1 MWLQTTIRHRI
12 AERAIRMVQRG
23 VCSVLRL
30 NSLTSAN
37 NLLQIQEQG
46 LFRVAP
52 HKKQECSLAFFH
64 RGSDAD
70 LGVID
75 QIFIAQDYNL
85 SRFPQNRWAQEALR
99 NILESGSRP
108 LIIDAGA
115 NIGLA
120 SLYFTT
126 KFPSAQIVAVEPS
139 KDNTVL
145 LAKNLAGTNARI
157 HRAAIH
163 SGAPVITLFDP
174 KQGEWGYSTHK
185 SGRRP
190 AATLD
195 TVPCVKFR
203 DLIEA
208 NEKPFILKVDIEGG
222 EKGEFNDDE
231 ILSQFAVIIVELHDW
246 LYPAEGT
253 STSFI
258 KFAARADFDFVYRGE
273 NVFLFNRSWAVH
285 EKSAA

>member
-1 MWLQTTIRHRI
+1 MWFQTTFRHRM

-23 VCSVLRL
+23 VCSALGL
-30 NSLTSAN
+30 NSLTSAK
-37 NLLQIQEQG
+37 NLLQTREQG

-52 HKKQECSLAFFH
+52 RQHEECSLAFFH

-75 QIFIAQDYNL
+75 QIFVAQDYNL
-85 SRFPQNRWAQEALR
+85 SRFPQNRWVQEALR

-108 LIIDAGA
+108 VIIDAGA

-120 SLYFTT
+120 SLYFKT

-139 KDNTVL
+139 KDNIFL
-145 LAKNLAGTNARI
+145 LTKNLASTDARI

-163 SGAPVITLFDP
+163 SGAPIITLVDP
-174 KQGEWGYSTHK
+174 EQGEWGYSTHK
-185 SGRRP
+185 SEIRP

-195 TVPCVKFR
+195 TVACVKFR
-203 DLIEA
+203 DLLEA
-208 NEKPFILKVDIEGG
+208 NERPFILKVDIEGG
-222 EKGEFNDDE
+222 ELGEFNDDQL
-231 ILSQFAVIIVELHDW
+231 LSQFAVIIVELHDW

-258 KFAARADFDFVYRGE
+258 KFAARADFDFVYHGE
-273 NVFLFNRSWAVH
+273 NVFLFNRSWAVQ
-285 EKSAA
+285 EKSAT